1 MVKIKKIAVVTTGGT
16 IAMQADDTGF
26 ASPALSGSDLVA
38 AIPSLKG
45 RADIEVLAFK
55 NIPSAY
61 LTMDDL
67 AQLKIFVEGL
77 KNDGYEGVVITH
89 GTDTMEETAYFLDLT
104 IKDEIAVVL
113 TGAQRNPSLISSDGP
128 VNLMDAIFTAADED
142 APSMGTVITFAS
154 EIVAAREATK
164 FHRTRVDTFKSLE
177 FGPLGAVNNDRVIWY
192 RKPLIR
198 ENYTLSDADKK
209 VDIISSYVGA
219 DSSMIFSSIEKGA
232 DGIVIDAIGAG
243 HVQPDMLDG
252 IKEAIK
258 KDIPVVL
265 TSRVPL
271 GRLLTDTYGFDGGE
285 RHLRSL
291 GVIFGEDLTSWKAR
305 IKLIVLLSAGFKT
318 EKIRHEFEYRFYG
331 EKA

>member
-1 MVKIKKIAVVTTGGT
+1 MKT
-16 IAMQADDTGF
+16 DDTGF
-26 ASPALSGSDLVA
+26 ASPALSGNELIA

-45 RADIEVLAFK
+45 KADIEVLAFK

-67 AQLKIFVEGL
+67 VQLKSYIEGL
-77 KNDGYEGVVITH
+77 KKEGFEGVVITH

-104 IKDEIAVVL
+104 MDNEIAVVL

-128 VNLMDAIFTAADED
+128 VNLMDAIFTAADGETPD
-142 APSMGTVITFAS
+142 MGVVITFAS

-177 FGPLGAVNNDRVIWY
+177 FGPLGAVNNDRVVWY
-192 RKPLIR
+192 RRPLIK
-198 ENYTLSDADKK
+198 ENYNISDADKK

-219 DSSMIFSSIEKGA
+219 DSDMLFSSLEKGV

-243 HVQPDMLDG
+243 HVHPDMLEG
-252 IKEAIK
+252 IKKAIEK
-258 KDIPVVL
+258 EVPVVL

-291 GVIFGEDLTSWKAR
+291 GVIFGEDLSAWKAR
-305 IKLIVLLSAGFKT
+305 IKLIVLLSAGLSRENIK
-318 EKIRHEFEYRFYG
+318 HEFEYRFYG
-331 EKA
+331 GKA